1 MDFPAEM
8 IKTIA
13 EDIVLFGGAAMAI
26 FYGIKRMYGVARN
39 VEKLV
44 ESAEDQKRSTATAV
58 TASAEIR
65 KDLQDHVTM
74 ENERD
79 AKRDNKFDLLAN
91 SVTALSNDLRAHV
104 KVEEDRDVIRDKQL
118 IQLTDHMDEV
128 ISEMRPNGGS
138 SMKDIMN
145 KTAMKVSEVHTR
157 VSVLEEWKN
166 MVPKPKSKSS
176 PKKKV
181 RRKMAAAKRK

>member
-1 MDFPAEM
+1 MMNFPTEM
-8 IKTIA
+8 LKMIA

-26 FYGIKRMYGVARN
+26 FYGIRRLYGVARN

-44 ESAEDQKRSTATAV
+44 ESAEEQKVSAATAV
-58 TASAEIR
+58 VASTEIR

-79 AKRDNKFDLLAN
+79 AKRDSKFDLLAN
-91 SVTALSNDLRAHV
+91 SVAALSNDLRAHV
-104 KVEEDRDVIRDKQL
+104 KMEEDRDVVRDKQL

-157 VSVLEEWKN
+157 VAVLEEWKKGT
-166 MVPKPKSKSS
+166 PKPKT
-176 PKKKV
+176 KKRIPRKKMV
-181 RRKMAAAKRK
+181 AARRK